1 MTMGNAGEAVAG
13 YAGDVTPDAA
23 WEALRSQP
31 DAVLVDVRSDAEWA
45 FVGLPDLSSAG
56 KDVVRA
62 AWATFP
68 GMKPNPA
75 FAQTVADQGVG
86 PDKAVYLLCRSGV
99 RSAAAARAL
108 TALGYARCYNIAGG
122 FEGDLDAGRHR
133 GQVNG
138 WKLAGL
144 PWSQS

>member
-1 MTMGNAGEAVAG
+1 MTMAKPGEAVAG
-13 YAGDVTPDAA
+13 YAGDVSPEAA
-23 WEALRSQP
+23 WEALRDQA
-31 DAVLVDVRSDAEWA
+31 DAVLVDVRSDAEWS
-45 FVGLPDLSSAG
+45 FVGLPDLSSLA
-56 KDVVRA
+56 KAVVRA

-68 GMKPNPA
+68 GMKPNPE
-75 FAQTVADQGVG
+75 FAASVAGQGIG

-99 RSAAAARAL
+99 RSVSAARAL
-108 TALGYARCYNIAGG
+108 TALGYTRCYNISGG
-122 FEGDLDAGRHR
+122 FEGDLDSQHRR

>member
-1 MTMGNAGEAVAG
+1 MTMAKPGEAVAG
-13 YAGDVTPDAA
+13 YAGDVTPEAA
-23 WEALRSQP
+23 WEALRAEP
-31 DAVLVDVRSDAEWA
+31 DAVLVDVRSDAEWS
-45 FVGLPDLSSAG
+45 FVGLPDLSSLG

-75 FAQTVADQGVG
+75 FAATLAEQGVG
-86 PDKAVYLLCRSGV
+86 PGKAVYFLCRSGV
-99 RSAAAARAL
+99 RSAAAARAM
-108 TALGYARCYNIAGG
+108 TAQGFARCYNISGG
-122 FEGDLDAGRHR
+122 FEGDLDSTRHR

-144 PWSQS
+144 PWAQS

>member
-1 MTMGNAGEAVAG
+1 MTMAKPGEAVAG
-13 YAGDVTPDAA
+13 YAGDVTPEAA
-23 WEALRSQP
+23 WEALRTQP
-31 DAVLVDVRSDAEWA
+31 DAVLVDVRSDAEWS
-45 FVGLPDLSSAG
+45 FVGLPDLASLG

-68 GMKPNPA
+68 GMKPNPE
-75 FAQTVADQGVG
+75 FAATVAAQGVG
-86 PDKAVYLLCRSGV
+86 PDKAVYFLCRSGV

-108 TALGYARCYNIAGG
+108 TAQGYARCYNITGG
-122 FEGDLDAGRHR
+122 FEGDLDAQRHR